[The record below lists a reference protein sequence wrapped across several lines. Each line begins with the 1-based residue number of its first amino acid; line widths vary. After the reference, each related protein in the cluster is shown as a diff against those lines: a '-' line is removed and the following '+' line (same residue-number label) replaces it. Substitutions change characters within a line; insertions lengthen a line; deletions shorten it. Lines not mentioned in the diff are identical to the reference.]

1 MQKVDID
8 SKDDKEEK
16 IDEEEKCDCS
26 EETEEKAEKSYDDES
41 PEDKTEE
48 ESQEES
54 DEENKDKAKD
64 KFNYR
69 VYGKETAEEA
79 RTMAEKMFNDVYSTL
94 KSRQS
99 EWNKTFEEYRA
110 NKPAI
115 DLLEYEDKLVIKA
128 DLPRVTKD
136 DISIQ
141 MSTESVEIE
150 VDFTDEL
157 TEEKDAK
164 VLRKE
169 RCSGKTKSIIPLPV
183 EVDLKEV
190 KASFENNELVI
201 TLPKVRGKKVD
212 VEIV

>member
-16 IDEEEKCDCS
+16 IDEEEKCECS
-26 EETEEKAEKSYDDES
+26 EETEEKAEKSYDDEV
-41 PEDKTEE
+41 PEDETE
-48 ESQEES
+48 EES
-54 DEENKDKAKD
+54 DEENNDNAKD

>member
-16 IDEEEKCDCS
+16 IDEEEKCECS
-26 EETEEKAEKSYDDES
+26 EEIEEKAEKSYDDEAS
-41 PEDKTEE
+41 GDEPEE
-48 ESQEES
+48 EFQEEP
-54 DEENKDKAKD
+54 DEENNDKSKD

-150 VDFTDEL
+150 VKFADDS
-157 TEEKDAK
+157 TEEKNAK

-183 EVDLKEV
+183 EIDLKEV